1 MENYIISKI
10 ISQIQ
15 DDLKSFNEIDSINDE
30 SGIYGIAL
38 KSSNF
43 PYFNDSSLG
52 RGTILYIGKS
62 DKSVKKRTI
71 KTHFA
76 NQKTGSSTV
85 RRSLGAILKD
95 ELNLI
100 PVPRSMSESR
110 CRDFTFINESEK
122 KLTMWMINN
131 LSIGFYN
138 YSAGKKK
145 LKALE
150 IELIKELAPI
160 LNIKHNVSLNPHLS
174 EIMELRSKC
183 KNIAKAK
190 FKNNN
195 N

>member
-1 MENYIISKI
+1 MENYVISKV

-15 DDLKSFNEIDSINDE
+15 NDLKSFNEIVSINDE

-43 PYFNDSSLG
+43 PYFSDSLIVK
-52 RGTILYIGKS
+52 GTILYIGKS
-62 DKSVKKRTI
+62 DNSVEKRAI

-160 LNIKHNVSLNPHLS
+160 LNIKYNVSLNPHLS

-190 FKNNN
+190 FKN
-195 N
+195 